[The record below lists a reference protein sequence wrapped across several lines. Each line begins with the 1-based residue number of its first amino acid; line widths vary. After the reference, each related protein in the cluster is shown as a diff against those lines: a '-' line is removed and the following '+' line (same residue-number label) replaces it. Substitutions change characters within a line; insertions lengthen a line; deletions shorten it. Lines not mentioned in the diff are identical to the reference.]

1 MRYRWRIEANL
12 DSVVDG
18 GCIMTFESL
27 DRVKLRWIAAVVC
40 GLLLA
45 GVSPVAVADEGTGDG
60 LVFIVAAD
68 MRNFA
73 VDGERSKNFSGA
85 CEAIKEVGAGAF
97 MISPGDLD
105 VHPPSAGRDMID
117 EVLGEDYP
125 WYPVLGNHDPES
137 PSTMRYLRE
146 YSQTVPNVVNHGPEG
161 CETTTYSFDWADAHF
176 VVLNQYY
183 DGVNDWGLEG
193 DIVPELFEWLDAD
206 LAATAKKHIF
216 VFGHEPLIPM
226 PDMDNGR
233 IRHQGDS
240 LDEHPKTA
248 FAFHQLMLK
257 YGVSAYF
264 CGHTHNASYAKING
278 LWQLDSGH
286 SRGLEETS
294 YADQMY
300 AAIGRAIEEGR
311 KRGVGEAKSLKQLY
325 RDDPYHIDY
334 WFKYLGLKDQP
345 ITQTLAQFYDE
356 YGNDPTARDRYYEA
370 QIEGRGQT
378 RSTFMR
384 VIVGDDVRVEIH
396 RDDAHGGPYT
406 LRKTVLLN

>member
-1 MRYRWRIEANL
+1 
-12 DSVVDG
+12 
-18 GCIMTFESL
+18 MTFEAL
-27 DRVKLRWIAAVVC
+27 DRVKLRWMTAVVC

-45 GVSPVAVADEGTGDG
+45 GASPVVAADERSRDE

-105 VHPPSAGRDMID
+105 VYPPSAGRDMID

-137 PSTMRYLRE
+137 PSTMRYLRD
-146 YSQTVPNVVNHGPEG
+146 YSRTVPNVVNRGPEG
-161 CETTTYSFDWADAHF
+161 CEATTYSFEWADAHF

-193 DIVPELFEWLDAD
+193 DVVPELLEWLDAD

-248 FAFHQLMLK
+248 FAFHQLLLK
-257 YGVSAYF
+257 YEVDAYF
-264 CGHTHNASYAKING
+264 CGHTHNTSYAKING
-278 LWQLDSGH
+278 LWQLDPGH
-286 SRGLEETS
+286 ARGLEEAS

-300 AAIGRAIEEGR
+300 AAISRAIEEGR
-311 KRGVGEAKSLKQLY
+311 QRGVGEANSLKQLY
-325 RDDPYHIDY
+325 RDSAYHIDR
-334 WFKYLGLKDQP
+334 WFKYLGMKDQP
-345 ITQTLAQFYDE
+345 VTQTLAQFYDE
-356 YGNDPTARDRYYEA
+356 YGNDPTAPDRYYEA

-384 VIVGDDVRVEIH
+384 VIVGDDVRVEVH

-406 LRKTVLLN
+406 LRKIVVLE

>member
-1 MRYRWRIEANL
+1 MRYRWRIETHL
-12 DSVVDG
+12 ESVVDG
-18 GCIMTFESL
+18 GCDMTFESL
-27 DRVKLRWIAAVVC
+27 DRVKLICISAVAC

-45 GVSPVAVADEGTGDG
+45 GILPVAAADEGPVDG

-68 MRNFA
+68 MRRFA
-73 VDGERSKNFSGA
+73 VDGEPSKNFSGA
-85 CEAIKEVGAGAF
+85 CKAIKVAGPGAF

-105 VHPPSAGRDMID
+105 VHPPSAVRDMID
-117 EVLGEDYP
+117 NVLGEDYP

-137 PSTMRYLRE
+137 PSTMRYLRK
-146 YSQTVPNVVNHGPEG
+146 YNQTVPNVVNQGPKG
-161 CETTTYSFDWADAHF
+161 CETTTFSFDWANTHF

-183 DGVNDWGLEG
+183 DGVKDWGLEG
-193 DIVPELFEWLDAD
+193 DVVPELLEWLEAD

-240 LDEHPKTA
+240 LDEHPENA
-248 FAFHQLMLK
+248 FAFHQLLLK
-257 YGVSAYF
+257 YGVDAYI
-264 CGHTHNASYAKING
+264 CGHTHGTSYAKING
-278 LWQLDSGH
+278 LWQLDPGH
-286 SRGLEETS
+286 ARGLEEAS

-311 KRGVGEAKSLKQLY
+311 QQGVGEANSLRQLY

-345 ITQTLAQFYDE
+345 VIQTLAQFYDE
-356 YGNDPTARDRYYEA
+356 YGNDPEARDRYYEA
-370 QIEGRGQT
+370 QIKGRGQA
-378 RSTFMR
+378 RSTFLR
-384 VIVGDDVRVEIH
+384 IIVGSDVTVEIH

-406 LRKTVLLN
+406 LRKTVLLD